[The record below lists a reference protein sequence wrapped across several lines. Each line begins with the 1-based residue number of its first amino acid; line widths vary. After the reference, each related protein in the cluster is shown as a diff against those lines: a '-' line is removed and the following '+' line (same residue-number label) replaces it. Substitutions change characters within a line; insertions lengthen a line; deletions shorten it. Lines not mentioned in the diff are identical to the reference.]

1 MTTGT
6 LTQQRLDNFWAKVD
20 KSQGDSGCWLWTGAK
35 QGGRGGKYGAFQ
47 LGWKKQKRAHRL
59 SFEIT
64 NGPIPGGM
72 MVCHVCD
79 VPLCVNPAHLFLG
92 TAKENTDDMDAKNRR
107 VNCKGQRN
115 GASKLTIET
124 VRNIYLDP
132 RTNREI
138 AQDCNISPN
147 LVSQIRHRKIWAD
160 ATADLPV
167 QPKRKPGTASS
178 GYRHRLAQRLAN
190 ATLQAITTQ

>member
-1 MTTGT
+1 MTTGV
-6 LTQQRLDNFWAKVD
+6 LTEARLSNFWSKVD
-20 KSQGDSGCWLWTGAK
+20 KESSSTDCWLWTGAK

-47 LGWKKQKRAHRL
+47 LGWKIQKRAHRL
-59 SFEIT
+59 SFEIA
-64 NGPIPGGM
+64 NGPIPDGM
-72 MVCHVCD
+72 MVCHACD

-92 TAKENTDDMDAKNRR
+92 TAKENIDDMGAKNRR
-107 VNCKGQRN
+107 VSCKGQRN
-115 GASKLTIET
+115 GASKLTTEA

-138 AQDCNISPN
+138 AQDYNVNSN
-147 LVSQIRHRKIWAD
+147 LISQIRHRKIWAD

-178 GYRHRLAQRLAN
+178 GYRHRLAQRLPN
-190 ATLQAITTQ
+190 STLQALTQ

>member
-1 MTTGT
+1 MTTGV
-6 LTQQRLDNFWAKVD
+6 LTETRLSNFWSKVD
-20 KSQGDSGCWLWTGAK
+20 KESSSTDCWLWTGAK

-47 LGWKKQKRAHRL
+47 LGWKIQKRAHRL
-59 SFEIT
+59 SFEIA
-64 NGPIPGGM
+64 NGPIPDGM

-92 TAKENTDDMDAKNRR
+92 TAKENIDDMDAKNRR
-107 VNCKGQRN
+107 VSCKGQRN
-115 GASKLTIET
+115 GASKLTTEA

-138 AQDCNISPN
+138 AQDYNVNSN
-147 LVSQIRHRKIWAD
+147 LISQIRHRKIWAD
-160 ATADLPV
+160 ATAGLPV

-178 GYRHRLAQRLAN
+178 GYRHRLAQRLSN
-190 ATLQAITTQ
+190 ASLQAITQ

>member
-1 MTTGT
+1 MTTGV
-6 LTQQRLDNFWAKVD
+6 LTETRLSNFWSKVD
-20 KSQGDSGCWLWTGAK
+20 KESSSTDCWLWTGAK

-47 LGWKKQKRAHRL
+47 LGWKIQKRAHRL
-59 SFEIT
+59 SFEIA
-64 NGPIPGGM
+64 NGPIPDGM

-92 TAKENTDDMDAKNRR
+92 TAKENIDDMDAKNRR
-107 VNCKGQRN
+107 VSCKGQRN
-115 GASKLTIET
+115 GASKLTTEA

-138 AQDCNISPN
+138 AQDYNVNSN
-147 LVSQIRHRKIWAD
+147 LISQIRHRKIWAD

-167 QPKRKPGTASS
+167 QPKRKPGAASS

-190 ATLQAITTQ
+190 STLQAITQ

>member
-1 MTTGT
+1 MTTGV
-6 LTQQRLDNFWAKVD
+6 LTETRLSNFWSKVD
-20 KSQGDSGCWLWTGAK
+20 KKSSSTDCWLWTGAK

-47 LGWKKQKRAHRL
+47 LGWKIQKRAHRL
-59 SFEIT
+59 SFEIA
-64 NGPIPGGM
+64 NGPIPDGM
-72 MVCHVCD
+72 MVCHACD

-107 VNCKGQRN
+107 VSCKGQRN
-115 GASKLTIET
+115 GASKLTTEA

-138 AQDCNISPN
+138 AQDHNVNSN
-147 LVSQIRHRKIWAD
+147 LISQIRHRKIWAD

-178 GYRHRLAQRLAN
+178 GYRHRLAQRLPN
-190 ATLQAITTQ
+190 STLQAVTQ

>member
-1 MTTGT
+1 MTTGV
-6 LTQQRLDNFWAKVD
+6 LTEARLSNFWSKVD
-20 KSQGDSGCWLWTGAK
+20 KESSSTDCWLWTGAK

-47 LGWKKQKRAHRL
+47 LGWKIQKRAHRL
-59 SFEIT
+59 SFEIA
-64 NGPIPGGM
+64 NGPIPDGM
-72 MVCHVCD
+72 MVCHACD

-92 TAKENTDDMDAKNRR
+92 TAKENIDDMDAKNRR
-107 VNCKGQRN
+107 VSCKGQGN
-115 GASKLTIET
+115 GASKLTTEA

-138 AQDCNISPN
+138 AQDYNVNSN
-147 LVSQIRHRKIWAD
+147 LISQIRHRKIWAD

-178 GYRHRLAQRLAN
+178 GYRHRLAQRLPN
-190 ATLQAITTQ
+190 STLQALTQ

>member
-1 MTTGT
+1 
-6 LTQQRLDNFWAKVD
+6 
-20 KSQGDSGCWLWTGAK
+20 LWTGAK

-47 LGWKKQKRAHRL
+47 LGWKIQKRAHRL
-59 SFEIT
+59 SFEIA
-64 NGPIPGGM
+64 NGPIPDGM

-92 TAKENTDDMDAKNRR
+92 TAKENIDDMDAKNRR
-107 VNCKGQRN
+107 VSCKGQRN
-115 GASKLTIET
+115 GASKLTTEA

-138 AQDCNISPN
+138 AQDYNVNSN
-147 LVSQIRHRKIWAD
+147 LISQIRHRKIWAD

-190 ATLQAITTQ
+190 STLQTLTQ